1 MVRGGLVQ
9 CFGFKKLLQPC
20 LESCVQLWALQ
31 YKKDLKL
38 FESIQRRA
46 VKMVKGLERKP
57 YEKQLRALDLSSL
70 EKKRLS
76 RGLAAVSSFLRR
88 GRSLLYG
95 DQ

>member
-1 MVRGGLVQ
+1 
-9 CFGFKKLLQPC
+9 
-20 LESCVQLWALQ
+20 
-31 YKKDLKL
+31 
-38 FESIQRRA
+38 
-46 VKMVKGLERKP
+46 MVKGLERKP